1 MFKSLLKHMK
11 SESFFQFVLVMI
23 VFAITGSLSLIVT
36 VSLFEIL
43 NLNVDSFS
51 PLVFW
56 PLRII
61 FIFFVYQVL
70 LLIIAIPFGQFRY
83 FWQFEKKILSR
94 FGVKLN

>member
-1 MFKSLLKHMK
+1 MK
-11 SESFFQFVLVMI
+11 IESFFQFVLVMI

-43 NLNVDSFS
+43 NLNIDSFS

-94 FGVKLN
+94 FGLKLN

>member
-1 MFKSLLKHMK
+1 MK
-11 SESFFQFVLVMI
+11 IQSFFQFVLVMI

-43 NLNVDSFS
+43 NLNIDSFS

-61 FIFFVYQVL
+61 FIFFIYQVL

-94 FGVKLN
+94 FGLKFN

>member
-11 SESFFQFVLVMI
+11 IESFFQFVLVMI

-36 VSLFEIL
+36 VSLFEVL
-43 NLNVDSFS
+43 NLNNDSFS

-70 LLIIAIPFGQFRY
+70 LLIIAVPFGQFRY

-94 FGVKLN
+94 FGFKLN

>member
-1 MFKSLLKHMK
+1 MK
-11 SESFFQFVLVMI
+11 IDSFFQFVLVMV

-36 VSLFEIL
+36 VLLFEIF

-70 LLIIAIPFGQFRY
+70 LLVIAIPFGQFQY

-94 FGVKLN
+94 FGFKLN

>member
-1 MFKSLLKHMK
+1 MFESLLKHMK
-11 SESFFQFVLVMI
+11 IDSFFQFVLIMI

-36 VSLFEIL
+36 VLLFEVL

-70 LLIIAIPFGQFRY
+70 LLIIAIPFGQFQY

-94 FGVKLN
+94 FGLKLN